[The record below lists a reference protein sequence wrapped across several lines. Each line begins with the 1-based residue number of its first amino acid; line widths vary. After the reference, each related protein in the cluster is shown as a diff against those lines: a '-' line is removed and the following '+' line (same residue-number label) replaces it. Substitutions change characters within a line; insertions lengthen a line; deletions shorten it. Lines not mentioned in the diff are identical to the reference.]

1 MRRFECLRIGLLTI
15 ALAWSA
21 APSAQD
27 AEIVVLTALPVTY
40 SITSSLARGTSID
53 VRNVPE
59 RGRRMNA
66 LVSLLSQRAD
76 RYAEDFESADAVVTI
91 GKLWRDDPLFTAARM
106 TNVRIVDID
115 ATKPWSTTLEGIA
128 VAMEPEQRAPWSETV
143 ASERT
148 PSLYFWLSPANGVR
162 TAEIIAGDLMRLSP
176 ADRQTIEVNLT
187 ALRQDLLDLKLEYE
201 LALAELADVTLF
213 ALASEFVYLTTDMG
227 LYVDGYFLKQ
237 DIDWTQAD
245 LDGLAA
251 YLEANQI
258 RVVTHKWEPDARI
271 QAAVAEAGAQL
282 VVLDPIDAGVVVDGR
297 LHEDSYLTLM
307 RENLE
312 ALHGAFAA
320 ANE

>member
-1 MRRFECLRIGLLTI
+1 MQKLASLRFGLLLI

-21 APSAQD
+21 TPSAQD
-27 AEIVVLTALPVTY
+27 AEIVVLTALPATY
-40 SITSSLARGTSID
+40 SVTSSLARETSIE

-66 LVSLLSQRAD
+66 LVSLLAQRAD
-76 RYAEDFESADAVVTI
+76 RYAEEFERADAVVTI

-106 TNVRIVDID
+106 ANVRVIDID
-115 ATKPWSTTLEGIA
+115 ATKPWSTTLEGIS
-128 VAMEPEQRAPWSETV
+128 VAMGPEERAPWSEPV
-143 ASERT
+143 ASERV

-162 TAEIIAGDLMRLSP
+162 MAEIIAADLMRLSP
-176 ADRQTIEVNLT
+176 PDEQTIEANLT
-187 ALRQDLLDLKLEYE
+187 GLREELLDLKLDYE
-201 LALAELADVTLF
+201 LALAELPDVTLF
-213 ALASEFVYLTTDMG
+213 ALAPEFVYLTTDMG

-237 DIDWTQAD
+237 DIDWTAAD
-245 LDGLAA
+245 LEGLTA
-251 YLEANQI
+251 YLQESAI
-258 RVVTHKWEPDARI
+258 RVVVHKWEPDDRI

-282 VVLDPIDAGVVVDGR
+282 VVLDPIDAGIVEDGR

-307 RENLE
+307 RENLA